1 MGSGAYNSIAMAIF
15 SAEDANDQ
23 RRDWAILRDGGV
35 ALYWR
40 PEALKADL
48 NWLELNDYEIV
59 EFDAGSWSSEEQ
71 MHDALRSR
79 LSFPYYYGKNLD
91 ALNDC
96 MGSDLAVPEHG
107 GLALVFNHYDQF
119 ANVDTGSDSNRKGL
133 AEVVLHI
140 LARAVRYHLLFGR
153 RLLILVQS
161 DDPQI
166 RFTDLAGVSANWNPR
181 EWLNKSREA

>member
-1 MGSGAYNSIAMAIF
+1 MTIF
-15 SAEDANDQ
+15 SAADANDQ

-40 PEALKADL
+40 PEALKMDL
-48 NWLELNDYEIV
+48 NWLESNDYEIV
-59 EFDAGSWSSEEQ
+59 EFDAANWSSEEQ
-71 MHDALRSR
+71 MHDALRAR

-96 MGSDLAVPEHG
+96 LSNDLVVPESG
-107 GLALVFNHYDQF
+107 GLALVFQHYDQF
-119 ANVDTGSDSNRKGL
+119 AKVDPATDSKDKSL
-133 AEVVLHI
+133 AETVLHI
-140 LARAVRYHLLFGR
+140 FARAVRYHMLFGR

-166 RFTDLAGVSANWNPR
+166 GLADLATFSASWNPR
-181 EWLNKSREA
+181 EWPNKSREL